1 MYSTIPE
8 WILHHAAASPDRLFA
23 ADETGSYTYKEA
35 LSRIADGVSRLRE
48 MGIHPGDRVLLECT
62 QNKDF
67 ILALLVC
74 HMSGSVFVP
83 LEKRAAVT
91 RIREIADD
99 TEAVLLISDRDPAAG
114 CAFLEI
120 SKLISGSVAA
130 DSSDASSVSDTSGTS
145 CASGVSDTSG
155 TSCASGV
162 SGISDTTCT
171 SGVSGISDTTCT
183 SGVSDTSNTSCAS
196 GVSGTSDTTDS
207 SAWESALR
215 SSFPDL
221 PGADDTA
228 EILYTTGTTGAS
240 KGIEITHRNN
250 LALAENVAFGTEM
263 REGNVELIPLAL
275 SHSHGLRS
283 VYANLFRGGSLIVTD
298 GVSKVLSVYDMM
310 RNYHATAM
318 DLSPTAATVLLR
330 LTRGR
335 FSIFNEQL
343 DYIEIGTAA
352 LPEDL
357 KEELLRM
364 FPDVR
369 LYNFYGST
377 ESGRSCL
384 LNFNSSDNR
393 KYCIGY
399 PTRNSRFIVVD
410 DERHEIVSSENHTGL
425 LACAGPMNMKGYW
438 KHPGLTEEALIGG
451 VLYTKDEGYID
462 GEGRVYCLG
471 RKDDVINYRGIKI
484 APEEI
489 EEKAAP
495 FSGITDCACIGLPD
509 PSAGQIPVLCYT
521 TKKAQLDE
529 TALMSFLAGQLEK
542 ERLPKRIIR
551 CESIPR
557 TPNGKIRRGEL
568 KEYAA
573 NL

>member
-48 MGIHPGDRVLLECT
+48 MGIHPGDRVLVECT

-120 SKLISGSVAA
+120 SKLISGSV
-130 DSSDASSVSDTSGTS
+130 VSDR
-145 CASGVSDTSG
+145 
-155 TSCASGV
+155 
-162 SGISDTTCT
+162 
-171 SGVSGISDTTCT
+171 
-183 SGVSDTSNTSCAS
+183 
-196 GVSGTSDTTDS
+196 
-207 SAWESALR
+207 SAYESALR
-215 SSFPDL
+215 SSFQDL

-298 GVSKVLSVYDMM
+298 GVSKVLSVYDML
-310 RNYHATAM
+310 RSYHATAM

-357 KEELLRM
+357 KEELLRV

-410 DERHEIVSSENHTGL
+410 DEQHEIVSSENHTGL

-438 KHPGLTEEALIGG
+438 KHPELTEEALIGG

-568 KEYAA
+568 KEQINGTQA
-573 NL
+573 

>member
-130 DSSDASSVSDTSGTS
+130 DSSDASSVSDTSNTS
-145 CASGVSDTSG
+145 
-155 TSCASGV
+155 
-162 SGISDTTCT
+162 CT
-171 SGVSGISDTTCT
+171 SGVSY
-183 SGVSDTSNTSCAS
+183 TSNTSCAS

-357 KEELLRM
+357 KEELLRV

-410 DERHEIVSSENHTGL
+410 NEQHEIVSSENHTGL

-438 KHPGLTEEALIGG
+438 KHPELTEEALIGG

-471 RKDDVINYRGIKI
+471 RKDDIINYRGIKI

>member
-130 DSSDASSVSDTSGTS
+130 DSSDASSVSDTSNTS
-145 CASGVSDTSG
+145 CTSGVSDTSD
-155 TSCASGV
+155 TSCA
-162 SGISDTTCT
+162 
-171 SGVSGISDTTCT
+171 

-196 GVSGTSDTTDS
+196 GVSDTTDS

-438 KHPGLTEEALIGG
+438 KHPELTEEALIGG

-471 RKDDVINYRGIKI
+471 RKDDIINYRGIKI

>member
-48 MGIHPGDRVLLECT
+48 MGIHPGDRVLVECT

-130 DSSDASSVSDTSGTS
+130 DSS
-145 CASGVSDTSG
+145 
-155 TSCASGV
+155 
-162 SGISDTTCT
+162 
-171 SGVSGISDTTCT
+171 
-183 SGVSDTSNTSCAS
+183 
-196 GVSGTSDTTDS
+196 
-207 SAWESALR
+207 AWESALR

-221 PGADDTA
+221 PVADDTA

-298 GVSKVLSVYDMM
+298 GVSKVLSVYDML
-310 RNYHATAM
+310 RSYHATAM

-335 FSIFNEQL
+335 FSIFNGQL

-438 KHPGLTEEALIGG
+438 KHPELTEEALIGG

-471 RKDDVINYRGIKI
+471 RKDDIINYRGIKI

-568 KEYAA
+568 KEQINGTQA
-573 NL
+573 

>member
-48 MGIHPGDRVLLECT
+48 MGIHPGDRVLVECT

-120 SKLISGSVAA
+120 SKLIGGSA
-130 DSSDASSVSDTSGTS
+130 DPGSSDVSSVSDSAGASDPSG
-145 CASGVSDTSG
+145 
-155 TSCASGV
+155 
-162 SGISDTTCT
+162 
-171 SGVSGISDTTCT
+171 
-183 SGVSDTSNTSCAS
+183 AS
-196 GVSGTSDTTDS
+196 GVSGTSDTMDS
-207 SAWESALR
+207 SAYESALR
-215 SSFPDL
+215 SSFQDL

-298 GVSKVLSVYDMM
+298 GVSKVLSVYDML
-310 RNYHATAM
+310 RSYHATAM

-357 KEELLRM
+357 KEELLRV

-410 DERHEIVSSENHTGL
+410 DEQHEIVSSENHTGL

-438 KHPGLTEEALIGG
+438 KHPELTEEALIGG

-529 TALMSFLAGQLEK
+529 TAFMSFLAGQLEK

-568 KEYAA
+568 KEQINGTQA
-573 NL
+573 